1 MKKMLLV
8 IAMVVTMMSSFTVC
22 SASSMK
28 EENQWGDWYWA
39 YSNAQCSVYVDKNVG
54 VRYDDGNVYVWV
66 KTAYADGTE
75 SVSRMRYSV
84 DENGRYKA
92 SLGSSVHYDENG
104 AIKESMY
111 MNYRATGYYPAESI
125 ILCQSTPASIGG
137 W

>member
-8 IAMVVTMMSSFTVC
+8 LAMMVMMLSSFAVC
-22 SASSMK
+22 SASGMK
-28 EENQWGDWYWA
+28 EEDQWADWYWV
-39 YSNAQCSVYVDKNVG
+39 YSDAQCSVYVDKNVG

-104 AIKESMY
+104 ALNILKKSSVVALDGLYGRGEV
-111 MNYRATGYYPAESI
+111 ATPVRIRVA
-125 ILCQSTPASIGG
+125 
-137 W
+137 

>member
-28 EENQWGDWYWA
+28 AKDQWADWYWV
-39 YSNAQCSVYVDKNVG
+39 YSDAQCSIYVDKNVG

-75 SVSRMRYSV
+75 SVSRMRYFV

-104 AIKESMY
+104 ALNILKKSSVVVLDGLYGRGEV
-111 MNYRATGYYPAESI
+111 ATPVRIRVA
-125 ILCQSTPASIGG
+125 
-137 W
+137 

>member
-28 EENQWGDWYWA
+28 AEDQWADWYWV
-39 YSNAQCSVYVDKNVG
+39 YSDAQCSVYVDKNVG

-84 DENGRYKA
+84 DENGRYEA
-92 SLGSSVHYDENG
+92 SLGSSVHYDEDG
-104 AIKESMY
+104 AIKESTH
-111 MNYRATGYYPAESI
+111 MNYRATGYYPVESI

>member
-8 IAMVVTMMSSFTVC
+8 LAMVVMMFSSFAVC
-22 SASSMK
+22 NASNMK
-28 EENQWGDWYWA
+28 EEDQWADWYWV
-39 YSNAQCSVYVDKNVG
+39 YSDAQCSVYVDKNVG
-54 VRYDDGNVYVWV
+54 VRYDDGNVSVWV

-92 SLGSSVHYDENG
+92 SLGSSVHYDEDG

-111 MNYRATGYYPAESI
+111 MNYRATGYYPAESV